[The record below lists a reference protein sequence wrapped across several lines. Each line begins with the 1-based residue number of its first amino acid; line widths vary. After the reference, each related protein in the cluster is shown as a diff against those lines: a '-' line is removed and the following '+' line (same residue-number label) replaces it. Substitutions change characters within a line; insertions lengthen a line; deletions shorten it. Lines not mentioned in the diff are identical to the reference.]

1 LKETLEK
8 KQQQFATAE
17 TDFASAE
24 TDLATAETDLAT
36 AEQEFDQ
43 VNEQNTTKVNEA
55 LVANTQYQEIEE
67 QIGQAAQT
75 LIAAKKAFIE
85 AKAERKQ
92 KEDGEYALF
101 MEQEQKR
108 AALQSEKD
116 KISAKKQAAV
126 DKKSLIEND
135 ITLAQNLISDFATE
149 KTTLD
154 NTKQAI
160 ESKINQK
167 ITDVENAN
175 QDLVTQSLTVVTK
188 KTELKAIAIIKAGY
202 EQLRKTIKRDS

>member
-67 QIGQAAQT
+67 QIGLAAQT
-75 LIAAKKAFIE
+75 LTAAKKAFIE